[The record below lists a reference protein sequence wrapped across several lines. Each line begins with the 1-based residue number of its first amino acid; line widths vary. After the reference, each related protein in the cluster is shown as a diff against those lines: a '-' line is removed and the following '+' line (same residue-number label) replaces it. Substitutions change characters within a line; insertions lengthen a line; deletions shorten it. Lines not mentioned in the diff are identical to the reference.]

1 VQWTAPGRPATA
13 IGNNKKAAIQTT
25 QLVGRKQPLRLCNFE
40 IEKQN
45 VMPSPSPFFSLPFF
59 FFFFGYKEILRQHP
73 PEAHTPRAEAP
84 WRATQRER
92 L

>member
-1 VQWTAPGRPATA
+1 MSLFDSSVILSP
-13 IGNNKKAAIQTT
+13 
-25 QLVGRKQPLRLCNFE
+25 LVT
-40 IEKQN
+40 
-45 VMPSPSPFFSLPFF
+45 SPRVFF
-59 FFFFGYKEILRQHP
+59 FFLHEEILRQHP

>member
-1 VQWTAPGRPATA
+1 MPVEGQK
-13 IGNNKKAAIQTT
+13 I
-25 QLVGRKQPLRLCNFE
+25 LV
-40 IEKQN
+40 ID
-45 VMPSPSPFFSLPFF
+45 
-59 FFFFGYKEILRQHP
+59 FGYKEILRQHP